1 MDKRSVYLD
10 HQTTT
15 RPLKE
20 VVQAMIPY
28 LEEDFGSPSS
38 LHRFGLKV
46 REAVKEAR
54 EKVARMINAESEED
68 IIFTSGGTE
77 ASNLAVKGFADANQR
92 QKGNHIVA
100 SAIEHPSVMN
110 SLEYL
115 TKHGFEITYVPV
127 DPIGRINPEDVR
139 AALTPKTALVAVHL
153 VNHDIGTIQR
163 VKDISAI
170 TKEKGI
176 ALYADAQAAAGW
188 LPIDVQDLGV
198 QLLSFSPHRFYGPK
212 GVGVLYRNRRAR
224 VTSHIHGGVQE
235 GGRRAGTENVPAI
248 IGAGVA
254 AEIAV
259 RDMAQRIEHVAL
271 LQKRLYDGLWK
282 HIRYI
287 KLNGPEPGPLRIC
300 NTLNLSTEFIEG
312 EGQLLLLDYQGIAVA
327 SGSSCVSKSL
337 KVSHVLSA
345 IRLDHALAQGN
356 IIMSLGKD
364 NTIEDV
370 DYVVETFGKI
380 VERLRGMSPMWK
392 EFEEGVIDSVINPT
406 GRGKSFTEHAAD
418 LSGKPAH
425 EKSRELPA
433 AKIEELAR
441 EAIKEL
447 GASGEKDVDAVTM
460 KVREKAQGFIE
471 VKALEEIVRR
481 LLA

>member
-38 LHRFGLKV
+38 LHHFGLKV
-46 REAVKEAR
+46 REGLKEAR
-54 EKVARMINAESEED
+54 EKIARMINAESEED
-68 IIFTSGGTE
+68 LIFTSGGTE
-77 ASNLAVKGFADANQR
+77 SANLAIKGFADANHR
-92 QKGNHIVA
+92 KGNHVVV

-110 SLEYL
+110 SVEYL
-115 TKHGFEITYVPV
+115 TKHGFEVTQVPV
-127 DPIGRINPEDVR
+127 DTIGRINPEDVR
-139 AALTPKTALVAVHL
+139 AALTDKTILVCVHL
-153 VNHDIGTIQR
+153 VNHDIGTIQPVR
-163 VKDISAI
+163 EIAKI
-170 TKEKGI
+170 TAEKGI
-176 ALYADAQAAAGW
+176 ALYADALAAAGW
-188 LPIDVQDLGV
+188 MPIDVQDLGV

-212 GVGVLYRNRRAR
+212 GIGVLYRNRKAR

-254 AEIAV
+254 ADFAV
-259 RDMAQRIEHVAL
+259 REMTQRVEHVAM
-271 LQKRLYDGLWK
+271 LQRRLYDGLWK
-282 HIRYI
+282 HIEYL
-287 KLNGPEPGPLRIC
+287 KLNGPVPGPLRIC

-345 IRLDHALAQGN
+345 IKLDHALAQGN

-370 DYVVETFGKI
+370 DYVIETFPKI
-380 VERLRGMSPMWK
+380 VDKLRNMSPMWK
-392 EFEEGVIDSVINPT
+392 EFEEGVIDSVIKPT
-406 GRGKSFTEHAAD
+406 GRGKSFTEHAAAV
-418 LSGKPAH
+418 SGKPAH
-425 EKSRELPA
+425 
-433 AKIEELAR
+433 
-441 EAIKEL
+441 
-447 GASGEKDVDAVTM
+447 
-460 KVREKAQGFIE
+460 
-471 VKALEEIVRR
+471 
-481 LLA
+481 